1 MTGGFNY
8 DVHSID
14 FINDPGPA
22 GLGPEFEGMG
32 LLRISEVGTG
42 RRATALVEHDYAL
55 TVCFARR
62 DLEGHIALAATA
74 VRWLR
79 TGWWDEWGTDL
90 NPDWLPVYPAG
101 WSGV

>member
-1 MTGGFNY
+1 MTTETNY

-14 FINDPGPA
+14 FINDPTPA
-22 GLGPEFEGMG
+22 GLGPECLGMG
-32 LLRISEVGTG
+32 LFRISEEGTG

-55 TVCFARR
+55 NALIARR
-62 DLEGHIALAATA
+62 DLQGFIALAATA
-74 VRWLR
+74 TRFVRV
-79 TGWWDEWGTDL
+79 GWPEEWGTDL